1 MILDE
6 IMESFCDLE
15 KKHLQENTPMPE
27 GILISLDA
35 FRELPPSHNIASH
48 EELKIC
54 GLPVSIADTKEFKF
68 KWVMPAN

>member
-15 KKHLQENTPMPE
+15 KKHFQENTAMPE

-48 EELKIC
+48 EDLKIC
-54 GLPVSIADTKEFKF
+54 GLPVSVTQTNDFKL
-68 KWVMPAN
+68 KWIMPTN